1 MNFPIMMKTL
11 IASVVAGLGLLIG
24 VNSASAVTLY
34 NGLSVPSQT
43 PSQQGWL
50 YLGTIF
56 PIAPLESATVGG
68 TILDSGSNSNYA
80 GYFRQST
87 VTLNRS
93 AGYSI
98 TFKLQVNSESHVSTN
113 RAGLSM
119 IVVSNPLAGETQPY
133 AIELGFWENSIWAQN
148 VGFTRGENVSFN
160 TKASVQT
167 YKLSVNNNSYKLFV
181 NGDVNPILQGNLR
194 QYTGFTPPPG
204 YQNPYITPN
213 LIFLGDNTTSA
224 KARFTIVS
232 VDALN

>member
-1 MNFPIMMKTL
+1 MMKTPL
-11 IASVVAGLGLLIG
+11 AGITAGLALLIG

-43 PSQQGWL
+43 PRQQGWT
-50 YLGTIF
+50 YLGTAF
-56 PIAPLESATVGG
+56 PIAPLATATVRG
-68 TILDSGSNSNYA
+68 TILDSGNNSNYA

-93 AGYSI
+93 VGYSI
-98 TFKLQVNSESHVSTN
+98 TFKLQVNTEGHVSNN

-119 IVVSNPLAGETQPY
+119 IAIGNPLAGESQPY
-133 AIELGFWENSIWAQN
+133 GIELGFWENSIWAQN
-148 VGFTRGENVSFN
+148 VGFIRGENVNFN

-167 YKLSVNNNSYKLFV
+167 YKLSVKNNSYKLFV
-181 NGDVNPILQGNLR
+181 NGGVNPILQGNLR

-204 YQNPYITPN
+204 YQNPYTIPN

-224 KARFTIVS
+224 RAKFTIIS
-232 VDALN
+232 VEVQ